1 MFGWNRGQKNEPN
14 LGSKTNQQFVQI
26 PTARLKD
33 RIQQLCEQYG
43 IQFVETEESYTS
55 QASFADNDFLPT
67 YGAKPESW
75 KSSGKRIKRGLY
87 RTAQGWL
94 ANADCNAAANI
105 LRKVGTK
112 LGIALGGVSRV
123 TLTAPK
129 RFPIWERG
137 EVASARLLASA

>member
-1 MFGWNRGQKNEPN
+1 MLISAERLSPKGNEVCMTKHQFTKEPDERKLSSPVLETRGFRE
-14 LGSKTNQQFVQI
+14 
-26 PTARLKD
+26 RLS
-33 RIQQLCEQYG
+33 E
-43 IQFVETEESYTS
+43 F
-55 QASFADNDFLPT
+55 N
-67 YGAKPESW
+67 PESW

-137 EVASARLLASA
+137 DVASAFG